1 MAELC
6 EVLGEGDRPLV
17 EEATDMAKVKD
28 AASSKLFCKLIED
41 VTLERLVTD
50 GEVPIISEEV
60 ATV

>member
-1 MAELC
+1 
-6 EVLGEGDRPLV
+6 
-17 EEATDMAKVKD
+17 MAKVKD

-41 VTLERLVTD
+41 VTLEGLVTD